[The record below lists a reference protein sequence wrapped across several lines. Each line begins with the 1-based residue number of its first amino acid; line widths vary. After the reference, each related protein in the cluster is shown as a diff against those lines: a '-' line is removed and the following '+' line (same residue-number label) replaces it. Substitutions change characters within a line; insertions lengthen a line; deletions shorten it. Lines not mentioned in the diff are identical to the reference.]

1 MSDDIINILNL
12 NLDIVQSYS
21 STISQNQLFYRI
33 TFVRKNFLCPLCFH
47 KLLFKDYRPL
57 KIKHEII
64 RGKETTIIFNRRRF
78 FCPFCHSFHYESNP
92 FSSKTSPRFSDYSS
106 MLIMAALKEHSAT
119 FSMVARCFN
128 TSPTKIISIFDS
140 FGQMHKKS
148 FPKAIS
154 IDEFYWNRKSNSKYA
169 CVILDFISGDIID
182 IIHGRKKSDWHSYL
196 QLIDP
201 LELKRVKYISIDM
214 FDAYRQIQK
223 IFFSSAVLSVD
234 PFHVIKNINL
244 ILKKER
250 IKVMNAFHKDSIE
263 YYLLKNFNWLLMMD
277 SAKIKENKS
286 KYNKKL
292 HRYINYPQLLELIL
306 NISPTLKEAYELKED
321 YLFFNQFSS
330 IAHAREN
337 LADIISHFSK
347 SSIRAYCDF
356 SSTLIDWF
364 DEIVNSF
371 LMIDGK
377 RLTNGKIESI
387 NARIK
392 VILKNAN
399 GYRNF
404 SRMRNRIMYSLNKDA
419 LPTTHEM
426 SEVIKKRGTLRG
438 SYRKKIN

>member
-1 MSDDIINILNL
+1 
-12 NLDIVQSYS
+12 
-21 STISQNQLFYRI
+21 
-33 TFVRKNFLCPLCFH
+33 
-47 KLLFKDYRPL
+47 
-57 KIKHEII
+57 
-64 RGKETTIIFNRRRF
+64 
-78 FCPFCHSFHYESNP
+78 
-92 FSSKTSPRFSDYSS
+92 

-330 IAHAREN
+330 IANAREN